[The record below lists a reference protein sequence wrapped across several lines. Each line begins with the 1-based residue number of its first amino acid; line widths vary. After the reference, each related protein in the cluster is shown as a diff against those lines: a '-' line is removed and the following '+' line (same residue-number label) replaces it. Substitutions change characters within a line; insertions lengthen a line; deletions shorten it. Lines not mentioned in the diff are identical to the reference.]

1 MNQVLENLLAI
12 VVLLAFAGALSSF
25 IKTAKL
31 AKERATNEK
40 VKMAI
45 DVVEKIVSNSVA
57 TANQEYVDSLKE
69 KGRFDKQAQE
79 DIYNNVKTS
88 VLDQLNTDT
97 KKLLDE
103 TIANTDIFIND
114 LIEKEVR
121 NDKKELNK

>member
-40 VKMAI
+40 VKMVI

-103 TIANTDIFIND
+103 TIANTDMFING